1 MRITKILVPT
11 DLVVIVFLF
20 FFSYHFLSQ
29 LIELFTINR
38 FSSSYGIPNIIHK
51 ILLKIE
57 FIYQLSTS
65 EETNTDIN
73 HINSFIMFPVKLTL
87 RNFLSYFPVKLTLR
101 NVLSNFQST

>member
-11 DLVVIVFLF
+11 DLIVIVFLLF
-20 FFSYHFLSQ
+20 FNYHFLSQ

-87 RNFLSYFPVKLTLR
+87 RNVLSYFPVKLTLH